1 MLEDARQCMFTK
13 IGALWL
19 VKIVVLPG
27 GDTGSTKSF
36 AAGLYKAPSK
46 QLLEAVIR
54 QLGHIK
60 ADGYDACSCSSSLM
74 CVLCSLQISVIAQAG
89 HQCR

>member
-1 MLEDARQCMFTK
+1 MHVYQKRCSLS
-13 IGALWL
+13 L
-19 VKIVVLPG
+19 VKTVVLPG
-27 GDTGSTKSF
+27 GDTGSTTSL
-36 AAGLYKAPSK
+36 AAVLYKAPSK

-74 CVLCSLQISVIAQAG
+74 CVLCSLQISVITRAG
-89 HQCR
+89 HQYRQ